1 VLIYTSSPVKVVVA
15 QDLAPHAPA
24 AASGMILGM
33 TSAVAGVLYIALR
46 RLQEAVGFEVGIA
59 VGIAVGFLMVVPAA
73 LTTLLVLRRHPDV
86 AR

>member
-46 RLQEAVGFEVGIA
+46 RLQEAVGLEVGNR
-59 VGIAVGFLMVVPAA
+59 GRFLMVVPAA
-73 LTTLLVLRRHPDV
+73 LTALLVLRRHPDV